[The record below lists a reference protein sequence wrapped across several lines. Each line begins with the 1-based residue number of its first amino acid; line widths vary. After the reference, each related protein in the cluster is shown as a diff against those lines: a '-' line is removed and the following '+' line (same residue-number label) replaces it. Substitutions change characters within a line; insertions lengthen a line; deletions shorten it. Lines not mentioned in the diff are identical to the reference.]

1 MLVRRVAA
9 AVFALALLYPLAGL
23 FVPVGPWHWDGAIA
37 LDAVRVSL
45 SLTAIAMLVVV
56 GLGTPMALY
65 VARAPAGERLWWQ
78 AILLISVLLPP
89 LALGILLSLAFGPH
103 AIGALLQRTGLRMTN
118 TPLAFVVTQVYVS
131 IGYYTLG
138 AVAALDGVP
147 RALEIQAGLLG
158 HVLAAVAA
166 LEGVPKS
173 LEVQG
178 GLLGHDRWSVFCR
191 ITFPIARLGLA
202 VALSLAWVR
211 ALTEFGAVVIT
222 AYYPAGMPVA
232 IWTSLENFGLPAVM
246 PLLVIFLVTALPL
259 PWLVHVL
266 AQRRLSRA

>member
-9 AVFALALLYPLAGL
+9 AAFALALLYPLAGL
-23 FVPVGPWHWDGAIA
+23 LVPVGPWRWGDGSIAI
-37 LDAVRVSL
+37 DAVRVSL

-65 VARAPAGERLWWQ
+65 VARAAARERLWWQ

-103 AIGALLQRTGLRMTN
+103 ALGAFLERAGLRMTN

-131 IGYYTLG
+131 IGYY
-138 AVAALDGVP
+138 
-147 RALEIQAGLLG
+147 
-158 HVLAAVAA
+158 VLAAVAA
-166 LEGVPKS
+166 LDSVPKP
-173 LEVQG
+173 LEIHG
-178 GLLGHDRWSVFCR
+178 GLLGHDRWSVFWR

-232 IWTSLENFGLPAVM
+232 IWTSLESFGLPAVM